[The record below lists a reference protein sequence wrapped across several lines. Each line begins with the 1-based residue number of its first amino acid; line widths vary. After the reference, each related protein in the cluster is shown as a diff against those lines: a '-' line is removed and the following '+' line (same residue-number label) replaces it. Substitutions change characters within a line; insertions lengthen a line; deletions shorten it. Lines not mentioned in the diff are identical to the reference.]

1 MGSFYRTRLD
11 AHAPGEAGYPE
22 AMEISANLRRAP
34 LRLTTGAFVVNSGI
48 TTFNADIEATKR
60 LQTYAARLVP
70 QVERMDSRTF
80 AKLMAAGEVTLGTA
94 LILPVV
100 PAAVAGLGL
109 SAFAASLL
117 AAQRPTNGQHTDGAS
132 EPHTQATAN
141 ATDAWMLGAGLSL
154 LLDALT
160 SPAHDK
166 TVEVSAKL
174 HEKAAAKKRHLRRS
188 RRRAAA
194 LGAVSAAN
202 LGDRASA
209 AGERL
214 HDAGERVGERV
225 TELRDEY
232 QPVAAKKLKKAK
244 KKARKQAQHVA
255 SVARESAGGL
265 SERIAS

>member
-1 MGSFYRTRLD
+1 VA
-11 AHAPGEAGYPE
+11 AHASDGPGYP
-22 AMEISANLRRAP
+22 AVMEISANLRRAP

-48 TTFNADIEATKR
+48 STFNADDETTKK
-60 LQTYAARLVP
+60 LQTSAARLVP

-80 AKLMAAGEVTLGTA
+80 AKVLAAGEVTLGTA
-94 LILPVV
+94 LMLPVV

-117 AAQRPTNGQHTDGAS
+117 ATQRHTNGQHADARS
-132 EPHTQATAN
+132 EPPAPATVT
-141 ATDAWMLGAGLSL
+141 ATDAWMLGAGVSL
-154 LLDALT
+154 LIDALT

-166 TVEVSAKL
+166 SVEVSAKL

-194 LGAVSAAN
+194 VGAVSAAH
-202 LGDRASA
+202 LGDRATA

-214 HDAGERVGERV
+214 LEASERVGERA

-244 KKARKQAQHVA
+244 KKARKQAKHVA
-255 SVARESAGGL
+255 AVARESADSVSGRL
-265 SERIAS
+265 QQVAS

>member
-1 MGSFYRTRLD
+1 
-11 AHAPGEAGYPE
+11 
-22 AMEISANLRRAP
+22 MEISANLRRAP
-34 LRLTTGAFVVNSGI
+34 LRLSTGAFVINSGI
-48 TTFNADIEATKR
+48 GTFNADDDTTKR
-60 LQTYAARLVP
+60 LQTNAARLVP
-70 QVERMDSRTF
+70 QVEKMDPRTF
-80 AKLMAAGEVTLGTA
+80 AKLLAAGEVTLGTA
-94 LILPVV
+94 LVLPIV

-117 AAQRPTNGQHTDGAS
+117 ATQRPTNGQHADGQN
-132 EPHTQATAN
+132 EPPAQATAT

-160 SPAHDK
+160 TPAHDK
-166 TVEVSAKL
+166 SVEVSAKL
-174 HEKAAAKKRHLRRS
+174 HEKAAARKRHLRRS

-194 LGAVSAAN
+194 LGAVSAAH
-202 LGDRASA
+202 LGDRATA

-244 KKARKQAQHVA
+244 KKARKQAKHLA
-255 SVARESAGGL
+255 AVARESADG
-265 SERIAS
+265 ASGRFQQLAS

>member
-1 MGSFYRTRLD
+1 
-11 AHAPGEAGYPE
+11 
-22 AMEISANLRRAP
+22 MEISASVRRAP
-34 LRLTTGAFVVNSGI
+34 LRLSTGAFVVNSGI
-48 TTFNADIEATKR
+48 AAFSADNETTKR
-60 LQTYAARLVP
+60 LQTTAARLMP
-70 QVERMDSRTF
+70 QVEKMDPRTF
-80 AKLMAAGEVTLGTA
+80 AKVLGAGEVTLGAA

-117 AAQRPTNGQHTDGAS
+117 ATQRPTNGQHAD
-132 EPHTQATAN
+132 ATSQPATPAVPN
-141 ATDAWMLGAGLSL
+141 ATEAWMLGAGVSL

-160 SPAHDK
+160 TPAHDK
-166 TVEVSAKL
+166 TVEVSARL

-194 LGAVSAAN
+194 LGAVSAAH
-202 LGDRASA
+202 LGDRATA

-214 HDAGERVGERV
+214 LDAGERVGERA

-244 KKARKQAQHVA
+244 KKARKQAKHVA
-255 SVARESAGGL
+255 AAARAAAEDTH
-265 SERIAS
+265 ERIQQTVS

>member
-1 MGSFYRTRLD
+1 M
-11 AHAPGEAGYPE
+11 HASGEPGYPE
-22 AMEISANLRRAP
+22 DMQISANLRRAP
-34 LRLTTGAFVVNSGI
+34 LRLGTGAFVVNSGI
-48 TTFNADIEATKR
+48 AAFSADNETTKR
-60 LQTYAARLVP
+60 LQSTAARLMP
-70 QVERMDSRTF
+70 QVEKMDPRTF
-80 AKLMAAGEVTLGTA
+80 AKVLGAGEVTLGAA

-117 AAQRPTNGQHTDGAS
+117 ATQRPTNGQHADGQNETPAS
-132 EPHTQATAN
+132 ATPP
-141 ATDAWMLGAGLSL
+141 ATEAWMLGAGVSL

-160 SPAHDK
+160 TPAHDK

-194 LGAVSAAN
+194 LGAVSAAH
-202 LGDRASA
+202 LGDRATA

-214 HDAGERVGERV
+214 LDAGERVGERA

-244 KKARKQAQHVA
+244 KKARKQAKHVA
-255 SVARESAGGL
+255 AVARESADDVSGRL
-265 SERIAS
+265 QQLAS

>member
-1 MGSFYRTRLD
+1 
-11 AHAPGEAGYPE
+11 
-22 AMEISANLRRAP
+22 MEISANLRRAP
-34 LRLTTGAFVVNSGI
+34 LRLSTGAFVVNSGI
-48 TTFNADIEATKR
+48 TTFNADIEASKK
-60 LQTYAARLVP
+60 LQANAARLVP
-70 QVERMDSRTF
+70 QVERMDPRTF
-80 AKLMAAGEVTLGTA
+80 AKMLAAGEVTLGAA

-100 PAAVAGLGL
+100 PAAIAGLGL

-117 AAQRPTNGQHTDGAS
+117 AAQRPANGQHAEGMN
-132 EPHTQATAN
+132 EPPTQAAPT

-154 LLDALT
+154 FLDALT

-174 HEKAAAKKRHLRRS
+174 HEKAAARKRHLRRS

-194 LGAVSAAN
+194 LAAVSAAG
-202 LGDRASA
+202 LGDKASA

-214 HDAGERVGERV
+214 QDAGERVGERV

-244 KKARKQAQHVA
+244 KKARKQAKHVA
-255 SVARESAGGL
+255 SAARESAGAL

>member
-1 MGSFYRTRLD
+1 MCGVHVS
-11 AHAPGEAGYPE
+11 GEPGYP
-22 AMEISANLRRAP
+22 AGMEISANLRRAP
-34 LRLTTGAFVVNSGI
+34 LRLSTGAFVVNSGI
-48 TTFNADIEATKR
+48 SNFNASDETAKK
-60 LQTYAARLVP
+60 LQTNAARLVP
-70 QVERMDSRTF
+70 QVERMDPRTF
-80 AKLMAAGEVTLGTA
+80 AKVLAAGEVTLGTA
-94 LILPVV
+94 LILPIV

-117 AAQRPTNGQHTDGAS
+117 ATQRPTNGQHADGQNDPPAS
-132 EPHTQATAN
+132 ATPA
-141 ATDAWMLGAGLSL
+141 ATDAWMLGAGVSL

-160 SPAHDK
+160 TPAHDK

-194 LGAVSAAN
+194 LGAVSAAH
-202 LGDRASA
+202 LGDRATA

-214 HDAGERVGERV
+214 HDASERVGERV

-244 KKARKQAQHVA
+244 KKARKQAKHVA
-255 SVARESAGGL
+255 ASARAAAEDAQ
-265 SERIAS
+265 ERIQQTVS